1 MSLRQS
7 RRSPRCARPERSD
20 RSDRSDR
27 SRRRFG
33 VAAVGFASAVAA
45 VCAVTVAGCG
55 PPTSGL
61 SAAELYG
68 EHCARCHGR
77 DGRGDPRALG
87 LSPNA
92 DLSRS
97 EILRQRSR
105 GQIYLRITQGYG
117 SMPAFSHKLE
127 RGDVE
132 LLVDYV
138 LELEAH

>member
-1 MSLRQS
+1 VSLRQS
-7 RRSPRCARPERSD
+7 RRGPGCARSD
-20 RSDRSDR
+20 RSDRPDRPDR

-33 VAAVGFASAVAA
+33 VAAVGFASAVA

-61 SAAELYG
+61 SAVELYG

-77 DGRGDPRALG
+77 DGRGDPRALS

>member
-1 MSLRQS
+1 LSGDVH
-7 RRSPRCARPERSD
+7 RRVRRVRRPQRCG
-20 RSDRSDR
+20 
-27 SRRRFG
+27 RRLG
-33 VAAVGFASAVAA
+33 APVAAFAGAIAAVSVAA
-45 VCAVTVAGCG
+45 ATFAGCG

-68 EHCARCHGR
+68 EHCARCHG
-77 DGRGDPRALG
+77 DHGRGDPRALG
-87 LSPNA
+87 LSPNV

-97 EILRQRSR
+97 ELLRKRSR
-105 GQIYLRITQGYG
+105 GQIFLRITQGYG

>member
-1 MSLRQS
+1 ML
-7 RRSPRCARPERSD
+7 A
-20 RSDRSDR
+20 
-27 SRRRFG
+27 
-33 VAAVGFASAVAA
+33 
-45 VCAVTVAGCG
+45 
-55 PPTSGL
+55 
-61 SAAELYG
+61 
-68 EHCARCHGR
+68 
-77 DGRGDPRALG
+77 

-97 EILRQRSR
+97 ELLRQRSR

-138 LELEAH
+138 LELEAHIESEVRVWTRSVSRMCTIAWSLSTTGSPTVCARAAPDPDAPASSRSRTGCATSPSTRWSCARWCTDLLLGLVAKPDPEPPAR

>member
-1 MSLRQS
+1 MSGDAF
-7 RRSPRCARPERSD
+7 RRARRPQRCGH
-20 RSDRSDR
+20 
-27 SRRRFG
+27 RFG
-33 VAAVGFASAVAA
+33 VSAGAFAGAIAAVSVAA
-45 VCAVTVAGCG
+45 VTFAGCG

-68 EHCARCHGR
+68 EHCARCHG
-77 DGRGDPRALG
+77 DQGRGDPRALG
-87 LSPNA
+87 LSPNV

-97 EILRQRSR
+97 ELLRKRSR
-105 GQIYLRITQGYG
+105 GQVFLRITQGYG